1 MPDAVEPG
9 LNDVV
14 EVAGSANC
22 LASGIIPRPGTF
34 ELGDAGLEFIPEDE
48 RGRVQV
54 PWDAIV
60 SVDADLFRGS
70 VRTMEIHTN
79 TGFAHVIAID
89 EDVAA
94 LRCMRDHIG
103 REKIVDVNARAR
115 EQGPSGSG
123 ALTTVK
129 ALFTSWKK

>member
-1 MPDAVEPG
+1 MADAVEPG

-14 EVAGSANC
+14 EVTGSGNC
-22 LASGIIPRPGTF
+22 FASGIIPRPGTF

-60 SVDADLFRGS
+60 SVDVDLFRGC
-70 VRTMEIHTN
+70 VRSMEIHAS
-79 TGFAHVIAID
+79 TGLVHVIVID

-115 EQGPSGSG
+115 EQGPLGSG
-123 ALTTVK
+123 ALATAK
-129 ALFTSWKK
+129 ALLTSWKR